1 MMIIDFNPMVTM
13 VCNPPVLMLLIV
25 LLIVLTFGLK
35 VLISINGRI
44 RVCILQSGVF
54 GVYSLESTV
63 WSQQYE
69 LNTVPTVFSCL
80 EKPFAAIVR
89 LSGCKRKLDRMVRAY
104 PERDLLAFK
113 NSLLKKPE
121 RQSFKMVSL
130 CIWLLN
136 FRWCSRMMLFEWCCS
151 SKLYRLEV
159 FECALVLSS
168 SLVCSDVLWCAL
180 VYSSSTAIRG
190 RDLW

>member
-1 MMIIDFNPMVTM
+1 MDWKFWFRSMAE
-13 VCNPPVLMLLIV
+13 
-25 LLIVLTFGLK
+25 FGF
-35 VLISINGRI
+35 
-44 RVCILQSGVF
+44 VF
-54 GVYSLESTV
+54 YSQESLESTI
-63 WSQQYE
+63 WSPQFGANSM
-69 LNTVPTVFSCL
+69 NTVPTVFSCL

-168 SLVCSDVLWCAL
+168 SLWCVPMFSDVLWCTPARQQFE
-180 VYSSSTAIRG
+180 VGIYG
-190 RDLW
+190 RTS